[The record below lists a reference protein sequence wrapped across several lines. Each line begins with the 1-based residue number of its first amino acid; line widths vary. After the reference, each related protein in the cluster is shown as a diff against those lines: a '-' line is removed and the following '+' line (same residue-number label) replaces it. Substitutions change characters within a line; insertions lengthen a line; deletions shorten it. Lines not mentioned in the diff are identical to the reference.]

1 MSSTARLPDPSRK
14 LVWMVEEIE
23 RGEVVRTSDVVVPS
37 LACSEEDPAVVAGS
51 RLAHLHVEAIG
62 VQDGFARDAA
72 LVGAEVVG
80 TRLEAEGGGELLE
93 PPAGVA
99 VERTLR

>member
-37 LACSEEDPAVVAGS
+37 LACAEEDPAVVAGS
-51 RLAHLHVEAIG
+51 RLAHLHVK
-62 VQDGFARDAA
+62 
-72 LVGAEVVG
+72 
-80 TRLEAEGGGELLE
+80 T
-93 PPAGVA
+93 VA
-99 VERTLR
+99 VEGHFAGDGDYVECKERGR